1 MKGVTLFILG
11 IALLLIFVDVDA
23 GRRKD
28 SSGSKSRS
36 RSHSDSQSRSNSRSR
51 SDSKS
56 DEHSSAKRCSVN
68 KCNNPKVRYYVDPSD
83 HSCRHFCECAHGIP
97 YRLVCHEPLLFN
109 PNINVCDWPNKV
121 HCGGKRTPKNIYSV
135 GTFL

>member
-1 MKGVTLFILG
+1 MKGVTLLILG
-11 IALLLIFVDVDA
+11 IALLLIFVSVDA

-28 SSGSKSRS
+28 SSHSKS
-36 RSHSDSQSRSNSRSR
+36 RSHSDSHSHSKSRSR

-68 KCNNPKVRYYVDPSD
+68 KCNNPKVRYYADPAD

-97 YRLVCHEPLLFN
+97 YRLACHEPLLFN
-109 PNINVCDWPNKV
+109 PKINVCDWPNKV
-121 HCGGKRTPKNIYSV
+121 HCGGKRTRQNIYSA